1 MSEMIANKPVAATA
15 AAPAA
20 ATAVAPTNLD
30 MVLDVPVSLSVEL
43 GTTQL
48 PMKEVLE
55 LGEGS
60 VIQLDKEADAPV
72 ELYVNSRLIARGE
85 VVVVEDRFGIKITE
99 IIGKTS

>member
-1 MSEMIANKPVAATA
+1 MSETAEMIEKPASNAS
-15 AAPAA
+15 APA
-20 ATAVAPTNLD
+20 NLD
-30 MVLDVPVSLSVEL
+30 MLLDVPVSLSVEL

-60 VIQLDKEADAPV
+60 VITLDKEADAPV

-99 IIGKTS
+99 IIDKA

>member
-1 MSEMIANKPVAATA
+1 MTETPAAPPA
-15 AAPAA
+15 AAIAAPA
-20 ATAVAPTNLD
+20 NLD

-43 GTTQL
+43 GSTQL

-55 LGEGS
+55 LAEGS
-60 VIQLDKEADAPV
+60 VITLDKEADAPV

-99 IIGKTS
+99 IIGRN

>member
-1 MSEMIANKPVAATA
+1 MSETLAAQ
-15 AAPAA
+15 PAA
-20 ATAVAPTNLD
+20 ATVAAPANLD

-43 GTTQL
+43 GSTQL

-60 VIQLDKEADAPV
+60 VITLDKEADAPV

-99 IIGKTS
+99 IIGKA

>member
-1 MSEMIANKPVAATA
+1 MTETAEMTEK
-15 AAPAA
+15 AAPS
-20 ATAVAPTNLD
+20 VNAPANLD
-30 MVLDVPVSLSVEL
+30 MLLDVPVSLSVEL

-60 VIQLDKEADAPV
+60 VITLDKEADAPV

-99 IIGKTS
+99 IIDKV

>member
-1 MSEMIANKPVAATA
+1 MSETLAENPTSANIAS
-15 AAPAA
+15 PA
-20 ATAVAPTNLD
+20 NLD

-43 GTTQL
+43 GCTQL

-60 VIQLDKEADAPV
+60 VITLDKEADAPV

-99 IIGKTS
+99 IIGKS

>member
-1 MSEMIANKPVAATA
+1 MSETLAANPPSDYALAPV
-15 AAPAA
+15 
-20 ATAVAPTNLD
+20 NLE

-43 GTTQL
+43 GSTQL
-48 PMKEVLE
+48 PMKDVLE

-60 VIQLDKEADAPV
+60 VITLDKEADAPV

-99 IIGKTS
+99 IIGRV

>member
-1 MSEMIANKPVAATA
+1 MSETIAENPPTPNI
-15 AAPAA
+15 AAPA
-20 ATAVAPTNLD
+20 NLD

-43 GTTQL
+43 GATQL
-48 PMKEVLE
+48 PMKDVLE

-60 VIQLDKEADAPV
+60 VITLDKEADAPV

-99 IIGKTS
+99 IIGKS

>member
-1 MSEMIANKPVAATA
+1 MSETLAANPPSAHVM
-15 AAPAA
+15 APA
-20 ATAVAPTNLD
+20 NLD

-43 GTTQL
+43 GSTQL

-55 LGEGS
+55 LCEGS
-60 VIQLDKEADAPV
+60 VITLDKEADAPV

-99 IIGKTS
+99 IIGRV

>member
-1 MSEMIANKPVAATA
+1 MSETIAENPPTPNF
-15 AAPAA
+15 AAPA
-20 ATAVAPTNLD
+20 NLD

-43 GTTQL
+43 GATQL

-60 VIQLDKEADAPV
+60 VITLDKEADAPV

-99 IIGKTS
+99 IIGKS

>member
-1 MSEMIANKPVAATA
+1 MSETLAT
-15 AAPAA
+15 PAA
-20 ATAVAPTNLD
+20 ATVAAPANLD

-43 GTTQL
+43 GSTQL

-55 LGEGS
+55 LAEGS
-60 VIQLDKEADAPV
+60 VITLDKEADAPV

-99 IIGKTS
+99 IIGRAG